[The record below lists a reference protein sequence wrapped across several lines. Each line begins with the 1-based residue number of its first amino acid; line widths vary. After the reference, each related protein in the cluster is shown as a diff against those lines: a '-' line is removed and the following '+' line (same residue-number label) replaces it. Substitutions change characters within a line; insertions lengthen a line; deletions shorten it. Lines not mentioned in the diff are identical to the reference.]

1 MYFDGASYVYIFFG
15 IRGLEIEMHATKP
28 WIRMTNHHVTPISM
42 ESCDSEEAE
51 KELRVE
57 LILLGE
63 FSRLLINPRLIDSQ
77 MVHID
82 HIEANS
88 KAFPKSL
95 SLFVP
100 RKGKKTVSGN
110 EDDLQY
116 LSL

>member
-1 MYFDGASYVYIFFG
+1 
-15 IRGLEIEMHATKP
+15 
-28 WIRMTNHHVTPISM
+28 M

-63 FSRLLINPRLIDSQ
+63 FSRLLINPMLIDSQ

-88 KAFPKSL
+88 K
-95 SLFVP
+95 
-100 RKGKKTVSGN
+100 
-110 EDDLQY
+110 
-116 LSL
+116 

>member
-1 MYFDGASYVYIFFG
+1 
-15 IRGLEIEMHATKP
+15 
-28 WIRMTNHHVTPISM
+28 M

-63 FSRLLINPRLIDSQ
+63 FSRLLINPMLIDSQ

-100 RKGKKTVSGN
+100 SPRKGKKPFPETKIFTVSIFIMHTYMPQVGVCLCLGMTIMS
-110 EDDLQY
+110 EDWVSMGVQI
-116 LSL
+116 